1 MRASTVAI
9 ADIKI
14 GKRHRRGLGDI
25 AGLVASIADVG
36 LLHAVVITPFA
47 GQRRLRGRC
56 GVVFVQAVRTT
67 LGQSPLSHLIW
78 KQGKTNAEACRHV
91 ESHREPHR

>member
-36 LLHAVVITPFA
+36 LL
-47 GQRRLRGRC
+47 
-56 GVVFVQAVRTT
+56 
-67 LGQSPLSHLIW
+67 
-78 KQGKTNAEACRHV
+78 
-91 ESHREPHR
+91 